1 MRQGTPTIV
10 SLVRSL
16 AMLEAV
22 LTDREGCSVDEIARQ
37 LGFPRATAHRQVH
50 TLLGEGYLVRLRSGQ
65 LAAGPRLMNL
75 AQLVNGKQL
84 VVAAAAPVLH
94 RLAARVK
101 SVVQLGTLDSD
112 MVTYRLKTG
121 EGAGDLFTKV
131 GLQLEAYCTG
141 IGKVLLAH
149 LPKDEREAYLA
160 TGPFPALTA
169 NTITDPTQ
177 LRSELEEIAR
187 RGFAI
192 DGEEIAAGLSCLAVP
207 IRAPDQ
213 SVPAAIS
220 VSRLASAAAVQK
232 DQMLRKLVQEAARE
246 IAYNLSSAG

>member
-169 NTITDPTQ
+169 NTITDPTL
-177 LRSELEEIAR
+177 LRLELEDIAR

-192 DGEEIAAGLSCLAVP
+192 DGEEIALGLSCLAIP

-220 VSRLASAAAVQK
+220 VSRLASAAAVRK
-232 DQMLRKLVQEAARE
+232 DQTLRNLLQEAARE
-246 IAYNLSSAG
+246 IAHNLSSTG